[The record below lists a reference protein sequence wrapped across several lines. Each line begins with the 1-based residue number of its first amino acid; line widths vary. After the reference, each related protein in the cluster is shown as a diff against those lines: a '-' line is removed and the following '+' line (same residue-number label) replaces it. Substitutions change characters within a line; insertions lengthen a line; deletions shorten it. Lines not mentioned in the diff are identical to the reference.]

1 MLRLRERIV
10 FHLLSFS
17 STSTSTSA
25 PATLPLRR
33 LLSAV
38 AAPIP
43 PSRGFAVEDYLV
55 DTCGLTRAQALKAS
69 TKLSHLKSPDKPN
82 AVLAF
87 LSGLGLTGVDAAA
100 VVAKDPLFLC
110 AGVETTL
117 VPVVDGLEGLGLSR
131 PGIAR
136 LVSLAYINFRCRSIV
151 SKMQYYLPLFG
162 SFDNFFR
169 ALQRSSYL
177 LSSDLDKVIKLCV
190 RVPRMLTTNPER
202 VRAMGAYAERLG
214 MPRGSG
220 MYRIAL
226 HAVSFLTE
234 EKITAKVDYLK
245 KTFSWSDAEVV
256 MALSKAPM
264 LLKRSKDIL
273 WRRFEFLVSEV
284 GLEPAYIARRPV
296 MLYYSLDDRLKP
308 RCYVLKFLK
317 ENGLVDRDLSFSSA
331 LSIQEK
337 YFMEKY
343 IRPHN
348 EAAPHLADD
357 YAAACKGEVPA
368 SFRFT

>member
-1 MLRLRERIV
+1 
-10 FHLLSFS
+10 
-17 STSTSTSA
+17 A
-25 PATLPLRR
+25 PVSPY
-33 LLSAV
+33 
-38 AAPIP
+38 
-43 PSRGFAVEDYLV
+43 PSGFAIEDYLV
-55 DTCGLTRAQALKAS
+55 DSCGLTRSQAIKAA
-69 TKLSHLKSPDKPN
+69 TKLSHLKSPTKPN

-87 LSGLGLTGVDAAA
+87 LSGLGLSGADAAA
-100 VVAKDPLFLC
+100 VIAKDPLFLC

-136 LVSLAYINFRCRSIV
+136 LMSLAYINFRCRSIV

-177 LSSDLDKVIKLCV
+177 LSSDLDKVINPNVVFLRECGLDDCDIAKLCI

-226 HAVSFLTE
+226 HAVSFLSE

-273 WRRFEFLVSEV
+273 RRS
-284 GLEPAYIARRPV
+284 LE
-296 MLYYSLDDRLKP
+296 DRLMP

-357 YAAACKGEVPA
+357 YAAACRGEVPA
-368 SFRFT
+368 SFIFT